1 MSASEKKS
9 SVQIGY
15 VCGLALPKLDKGLQ
29 EPNTKQL
36 SSNFKAVYWPVHLV
50 PDSIYS
56 HEDGIH
62 KASICRFRLEI
73 W

>member
-1 MSASEKKS
+1 VTGLPKNLLLAASAMSASEKKS

-36 SSNFKAVYWPVHLV
+36 SSNFKAVY
-50 PDSIYS
+50 
-56 HEDGIH
+56 
-62 KASICRFRLEI
+62 
-73 W
+73 